1 MISRSI
7 FLFVL
12 VMVSAAVSHADDQ
25 SLAEQTAFTYT
36 IRYGQG
42 GFNESRSPRGKLG
55 GGEIAFDINSTNHPL
70 SLSISTEFYTNSAEP
85 THNYEISDIFA
96 ISLLYKDEIFES
108 DKMTFFA
115 GGGVGKLK
123 VPVSEITPSKH
134 YKADSFTIGAG
145 LLYRFKGNFGVY
157 GTIKHLF
164 SEKEINNIK
173 VIDFDE
179 TIVLVGISYDFA
191 I

>member
-1 MISRSI
+1 MMSRSI

-12 VMVSAAVSHADDQ
+12 VMVSAAMSHADDQ
-25 SLAEQTAFTYT
+25 RLAEPATFTYT
-36 IRYGQG
+36 IRYGLG
-42 GFNESRSPRGKLG
+42 GFNESRSPSGKLG
-55 GGEIAFDINSTNHPL
+55 GDEIAFDINSTSYPL
-70 SLSISTEFYTNSAEP
+70 SLSISTEFYTNSADP
-85 THNYEISDIFA
+85 THSYEISDIFS
-96 ISLLYKDEIFES
+96 ISLFYKDEIFES

-134 YKADSFTIGAG
+134 YKADSLTLGAG
-145 LLYRFKGNFGVY
+145 LLYRFKGDFGVY
-157 GTIKHLF
+157 GSIKHLF
-164 SEKEINNIK
+164 SEREINNIK

-179 TIVLVGISYDFA
+179 TIVLVGISYDFT